1 MSNGEEMARKCS
13 DIFYRLS
20 HSFPSFSLTT
30 SRSSRQTC
38 SRFNGLQ
45 RVLPRDNDRLPFYAS
60 SFVQQPQF
68 YPRSSFPS
76 SDISDKL
83 RLSMDLYPFKHY
95 VLRRTRTLESQTRI
109 KLQLAILPQ
118 SYRIDE
124 LYNIQDT
131 ANLLESRVLS
141 IFILFRRNDRSFIR
155 KNIAIR

>member
-1 MSNGEEMARKCS
+1 MLR
-13 DIFYRLS
+13 YLLP
-20 HSFPSFSLTT
+20 SFPFFPFFFLNHAEIVETDLFSFQWTT
-30 SRSSRQTC
+30 T
-38 SRFNGLQ
+38 
-45 RVLPRDNDRLPFYAS
+45 RDNDRLPFYAS

-109 KLQLAILPQ
+109 KLQLAILLQ

-141 IFILFRRNDRSFIR
+141 VFILFRRNDRSFIR